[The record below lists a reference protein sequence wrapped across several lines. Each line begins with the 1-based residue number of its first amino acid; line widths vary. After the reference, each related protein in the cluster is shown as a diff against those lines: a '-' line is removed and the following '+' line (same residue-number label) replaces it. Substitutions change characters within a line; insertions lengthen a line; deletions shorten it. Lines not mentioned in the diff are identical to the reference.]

1 MSLTTPLNPS
11 EKTELILIRHA
22 VTEANLRHVMLGRTN
37 PPLHPLGIEQAQAI
51 AQALV
56 KEHWHTIYTSPLLRA
71 MQTAEIIAQARSS
84 QVHQN
89 IVPLILP
96 GLAEID
102 LGVIDGLPS
111 YQAYQEFRE
120 VMDQA
125 LDPEADDFAFS
136 GGESRVAVHQ
146 RFYLALQEIV
156 HRHPGQQVCAVT
168 HGGALGL
175 WFARSHQEPLGHLRQ
190 RQPQHASITRV
201 IHENDAWQ
209 IAQFNDVSHLPTALQ
224 QAIKELAN
232 QGP

>member
-1 MSLTTPLNPS
+1 MTTPSNTP
-11 EKTELILIRHA
+11 EKTKLILIRHA

-37 PPLHPLGIEQAQAI
+37 PPLHPLGVLQAQAI
-51 AQALV
+51 AQVLA
-56 KEHWHTIYTSPLLRA
+56 KEHWQTIYTSPLLRA
-71 MQTAEIIAQARSS
+71 MQTAEIIAQTRGS
-84 QVHQN
+84 QLHQN
-89 IVPLILP
+89 IVPLALP
-96 GLAEID
+96 GLAEMD

-111 YQAYQEFRE
+111 YQAYQEFRLA
-120 VMDQA
+120 MDQA
-125 LDPEADDFAFS
+125 LNPEGDDFVFS

-146 RFYLALQEIV
+146 RFQLALQEIV

-168 HGGALGL
+168 HGGPLGL

-201 IHENDAWQ
+201 TYENDAWQ

-224 QAIKELAN
+224 QSIQELAN